1 MRTRLRGAA
10 LLAVAALSVTACGKK
25 GPPQPPIRILPGAAK
40 GLKLRQIGSQVVLT
54 AMLPMQETNGAPIT
68 GPVQVKILRMPATET
83 LRPGA
88 VSGRYLQHQFERGAK
103 VIATLGA
110 DDLAKAAP
118 GGRLTYLDA
127 SIAPAPAESATR
139 LFYSVMIIDS
149 QGKRSPLPVPPMV
162 EIARAPAAPH
172 DLKVEVS
179 EGKVRLTWE
188 PGQGEPPNGTFNVYR
203 HLVSDS
209 EAPVL
214 PINPQPIA
222 GTSYEDTTIVY
233 GAAYRYMV
241 RAVFG
246 KALTVRESADIPEVE
261 VRPLDVYP
269 PKTPTGVAVSAEG
282 SVIRVYWFPNS
293 ESDLA
298 GYRIY
303 RRETAD
309 GEFKLAG
316 EVGPAETAFADATAR
331 RGVRYH
337 YVVSAFDS
345 ATPANE
351 SPRSEERTETLPLEA
366 GPAPKPRR

>member
-1 MRTRLRGAA
+1 MRKRLGGGAG
-10 LLAVAALSVTACGKK
+10 LAVAVLLVTACGKK
-25 GPPQPPIRILPGAAK
+25 GPPQPSIRILPSAAQ
-40 GLKLRQIGSQVVLT
+40 GLTLRQVGPRVVLT
-54 AMLPMQETNGAPIT
+54 ATLPMQETNGTPIA

-88 VSGRYLQHQFERGAK
+88 VSDRYLQHQFERGAK
-103 VIATLGA
+103 VLATLGG
-110 DDLAKAAP
+110 DSLAKAAP

-127 SIAPAPAESATR
+127 SIAPGPAGSAMR
-139 LFYSVMIIDS
+139 LFYSVLIIDA

-162 EIARAPAAPH
+162 EIARAPAPAH
-172 DLKVEVS
+172 DLKVEAS
-179 EGKVRLTWE
+179 EGRVRLTWE
-188 PGQGEPPNGTFNVYR
+188 PGEGDPLNGTFNIYR
-203 HLVSDS
+203 RLVTDN
-209 EAPVL
+209 EEPVL
-214 PINPQPIA
+214 PINPQPIV

-241 RAVFG
+241 RAVIG

-269 PKTPTGVAVSAEG
+269 PKIPTGVAVSSEG
-282 SVIRVYWFPNS
+282 PVIRVYWFPNS
-293 ESDLA
+293 EPDLG
-298 GYRIY
+298 GYHIF

-316 EVGPAETAFADATAR
+316 EVGPTETAFADATVR
-331 RGVRYH
+331 PGVRYH

-351 SPRSEERTETLPLEA
+351 SPRSEERTETLQLDA
-366 GPAPKPRR
+366 APAPEPRR